1 MSTFTQVLHV
11 SMHTSAF
18 LFTSTKLQLRHLHLF
33 FFFFHFYFLLFIP
46 LHVFGSFSYSL
57 LFRLQFAMLSQS
69 RGGKKHVSPNVS
81 PLSSAANFFK
91 GTVHPKIQIQ

>member
-33 FFFFHFYFLLFIP
+33 FFFIFISYFLFHYTCLVV
-46 LHVFGSFSYSL
+46 LVTRYFSDYSL
-57 LFRLQFAMLSQS
+57 PCSPS
-69 RGGKKHVSPNVS
+69 PEGEKKHVSPNVS
-81 PLSSAANFFK
+81 PLSSAANFF
-91 GTVHPKIQIQ
+91 